1 MMAIDVLIIG
11 AGPIGLETT
20 AALRSSGLDVL
31 CVDAGPIG
39 GTIFTLFPPNTR
51 FFSSPERLAIAGVD
65 LQVPAQEKASRE
77 EYLAYLRGVVN
88 TLDLPVQT
96 YQMVVAAT
104 RDQDRWEVTTTNRSG
119 QKTLWST
126 AHVVLAIGGTHRV
139 RRLGVPGEDLGHVE
153 HDLGDPHRFFGRN
166 MVIVG
171 GKNSAAEA
179 ALRCWRVGAR
189 VTIVHRGDQLHERV
203 KYWIRPE
210 VDALI
215 EEGRIDARFNANVKE
230 IDPDGVVIESDR
242 GLETI
247 PCQDVLLM
255 IGYEQDPG
263 LLDLFGVE
271 REGPQSA
278 PVHDSTT
285 MCTNQPGVF
294 VAGTAVAGTQQRFR
308 TYIENAHVHAG
319 RILAAI
325 QGTPPPP
332 ESPPRSLPE
341 A

>member
-1 MMAIDVLIIG
+1 MATDVLIIG
-11 AGPIGLETT
+11 AGPIGLET
-20 AALRSSGLDVL
+20 AASLQAGGLTVA

-39 GTIFTLFPPNTR
+39 GTIFSLFPPATR
-51 FFSSPERLAIAGVD
+51 FFSSPERIAIAGVD

-77 EYLAYLRGVVN
+77 EYLAYLRAVVHS
-88 TLDLPVQT
+88 LDLPVHT
-96 YQMVVAAT
+96 YEEVIDAREQNSL
-104 RDQDRWEVTTTNRSG
+104 WEVTTRNRAG
-119 QKTLWST
+119 QPTTWT
-126 AHVVLAIGGTHRV
+126 ANHVVLAIGGTHRT
-139 RRLGVPGEDLGHVE
+139 RNLGIEGENLPHVDRHLGE
-153 HDLGDPHRFFGRN
+153 PHRFFQRKI
-166 MVIVG
+166 VIVG

-179 ALRCWRVGAR
+179 ALRCWRVGAD
-189 VTIVHRGDQLHERV
+189 VTIVHRGDKLHERV

-210 VDALI
+210 VEALI
-215 EEGRIDARFNANVKE
+215 DEGRIKTRFNATVQSIKE
-230 IDPDGVVIESDR
+230 DGVVVHNAS

-271 REGPQSA
+271 REGEQSA
-278 PVHDSTT
+278 PVHDPVT
-285 MCTNQPGVF
+285 MQTNRKGIF

-319 RILAAI
+319 RIRAAI
-325 QGTPPPP
+325 LGTEAPV
-332 ESPPRSLPE
+332 ETPPRSLPE